1 MNGENNPKTK
11 LAMAIAVII
20 VVAVVGY
27 LIYKYKYKEGP
38 LEEPATL
45 GGKVSEQVQNP
56 GSAVPDSNPYDTKV
70 NPYEVKVN
78 PFRDTYQNPF
88 K

>member
-27 LIYKYKYKEGP
+27 LIYKYKEGP